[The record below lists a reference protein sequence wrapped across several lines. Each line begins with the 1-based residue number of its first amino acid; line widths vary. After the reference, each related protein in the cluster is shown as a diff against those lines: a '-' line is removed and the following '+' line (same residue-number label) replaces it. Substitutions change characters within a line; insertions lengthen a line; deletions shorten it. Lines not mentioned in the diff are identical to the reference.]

1 MRKLNYKKEL
11 LRIFY
16 TCGQVRILYINFTQ
30 YFYRSLKNIR
40 LPFNVHSSN
49 L

>member
-16 TCGQVRILYINFTQ
+16 TCGQVRILYIIYTIFLSVLEKYTTSIQ
-30 YFYRSLKNIR
+30 C
-40 LPFNVHSSN
+40 P
-49 L
+49 

>member
-16 TCGQVRILYINFTQ
+16 TCGQVRILYTSI
-30 YFYRSLKNIR
+30 LHNIFIG
-40 LPFNVHSSN
+40 P
-49 L
+49 